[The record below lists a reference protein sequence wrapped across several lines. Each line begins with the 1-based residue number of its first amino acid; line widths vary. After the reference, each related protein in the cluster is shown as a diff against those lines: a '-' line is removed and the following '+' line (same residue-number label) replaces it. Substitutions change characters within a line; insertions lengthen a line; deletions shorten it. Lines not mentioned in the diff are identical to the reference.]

1 MATYRKEG
9 NVVAW
14 TNNLTAGSGTVAKGA
29 LIHLG
34 NGQFGLA
41 QDAIAYGATGNVI
54 LVGEIQASA
63 LFTANMTVGQMLK
76 NDSANVVA
84 VTKLQIPKVASAG
97 TSVIFSNLR
106 LHQNVTAATAA
117 QTVTMKLIG

>member
-14 TNNLTAGSGTVAKGA
+14 TNNLTAGSGTVAKGT

-63 LFTANMTVGQMLK
+63 LFTANMTVGQFVK
-76 NDSANVVA
+76 NDSANIIA
-84 VTKLQIPKVASAG
+84 VTKLQIPAIASAG
-97 TSVIFSNLR
+97 TTATFSNLR
-106 LHQNVTAATAA
+106 LHQNVTASTAA